1 MTQES
6 IFETITNE
14 NILKIMVV
22 DDEPLITEYLTT
34 LLTLRKFTVTCS
46 QDPGEVLQRLN
57 ENPDE
62 YDCVISDILMP
73 EISGLVLMRKIRQI
87 SEEIP
92 VILMTGATNLDLVI
106 QALNEGAFGYLNK
119 PLSSTEIMSLLSKIK
134 TQKDLRFRL
143 SEQNRL
149 LEQAQ
154 RMAELGILSAGIAH
168 EINNPN
174 CCISLNL
181 QALQKIWT
189 KLSPVLSAGQKTL
202 SEKEQPLIDSLVTKI
217 PELISDSLESSVR
230 IENIVRSLNLYGSEK
245 TENREFSAEKT
256 IGEVVANLQKIR
268 NQLNCE
274 IYGSDFMI
282 SGTKLHF
289 MQIMTNLIDNA
300 CLATSSG
307 NDPLVIIRIS
317 DSAIEIEDHGCGIS
331 PETARNIFTPFF
343 TTREQGQGSGLG
355 LFICARLA
363 ERNNWFL
370 ELLKSTIG
378 CTIFRLKFAFS
389 SLSV

>member
-1 MTQES
+1 M
-6 IFETITNE
+6 NE
-14 NILKIMVV
+14 NTLRIMVV

-34 LLTLRKFTVTCS
+34 LLSLRKFSVTCS
-46 QDPGEVLQRLN
+46 QDPAEVLSLLN
-57 ENPDE
+57 KNPDE

-87 SEEIP
+87 SEDIP
-92 VILMTGATNLDLVI
+92 VILMTGAPNLDLVV

-134 TQKDLRFRL
+134 TQKDLQARL

-189 KLSPVLSAGQKTL
+189 KLSPILTEKQKL
-202 SEKEQPLIDSLVTKI
+202 FPEKEQQTINSLITKI

-245 TENREFSAEKT
+245 TEDKEFSVEKT
-256 IGEVVANLQKIR
+256 IMEVVANLQKIR
-268 NQLNCE
+268 TELNCE
-274 IYGSDFMI
+274 ITGSDFMV
-282 SGTKLHF
+282 SGTRLHF

-300 CLATSSG
+300 CLASISG
-307 NDPLVIIRIS
+307 EKPLVLIRIS
-317 DSAIEIEDHGCGIS
+317 DSAIEIEDHGYGIS
-331 PETARNIFTPFF
+331 PENARNIFTPFF

-370 ELLKSTIG
+370 ELLKSTVG

-389 SLSV
+389 TLAV

>member
-1 MTQES
+1 M
-6 IFETITNE
+6 NE
-14 NILKIMVV
+14 NTLRIMVV

-34 LLTLRKFTVTCS
+34 LLSLRKFSVTCS
-46 QDPGEVLQRLN
+46 QDPAEVLSLLN
-57 ENPDE
+57 KNPDE

-87 SEEIP
+87 SEDIP
-92 VILMTGATNLDLVI
+92 VILMTGAPNLDLVV

-134 TQKDLRFRL
+134 TQKDLQARL
-143 SEQNRL
+143 YEQNRL

-189 KLSPVLSAGQKTL
+189 KLSPILTEKQKL
-202 SEKEQPLIDSLVTKI
+202 FPEKEQQTINSLITKI

-245 TENREFSAEKT
+245 TEDKEFSVEKT
-256 IGEVVANLQKIR
+256 IMEVVANLQKIR
-268 NQLNCE
+268 TELNCE
-274 IYGSDFMI
+274 ITGSDFMV
-282 SGTKLHF
+282 SGTRLHF

-300 CLATSSG
+300 CLASISG
-307 NDPLVIIRIS
+307 EKPLVLIRIS
-317 DSAIEIEDHGCGIS
+317 DSAIEIEDHGYGIS
-331 PETARNIFTPFF
+331 PENARNIFTPFF

-370 ELLKSTIG
+370 ELLKTTVG

-389 SLSV
+389 TLAV